1 MKEDLDESQSDLS
14 TIDRQYKHQIN
25 EIESK
30 HATLQKTI
38 ADLRNDLT
46 TETNARRAAQESLSD
61 RDADVGQLEN
71 EVLRLKAQTG
81 DVETVAVIK
90 KDLSDQVAHIRKLET
105 LNREQ
110 NAELKRFRMNHRAV
124 EVVQEEKK
132 ELETKITLM
141 EDLRSELR
149 EAQLQRQILEDE
161 KSAWTSYLE
170 DQPSIDGADLK
181 TPEDLARALVRQRLE
196 TVNMVEE
203 IGQLKSEILDRDQA
217 LTALE
222 SQHQDTLK
230 EIKKLKSSP
239 MPTVGVDSN
248 TKKRLERQR
257 ALAIKEVN
265 FLREQLRT
273 FDTEETT
280 FQPEN
285 KFNEEKSQ
293 RIQKLESIIDEYRSE
308 LSSLNETVSKL
319 EDKIS
324 SSAPSVQQPTTPLP
338 ISRKRPLENDD
349 TTADQLA
356 TESTPFGALSRKNRT
371 LQDSLSGLQQENAV
385 LRSDYAATTKQLRTL
400 QQSSKTRILA
410 LKNNPT
416 SNYEKVKVET
426 LKSLEEENKDLLA
439 KLEGIAPPP
448 GQPTTIS
455 SAGGAASNNNT
466 NDPNPSIIPPAT
478 LSRYRREIS
487 SLKHDLAEKSKR
499 ELRLKQIWSLKSL
512 EFREAVASL
521 LGWKMNFL
529 PNGRFSMTSIFNEAL
544 NPNNPPDDP
553 SSAQQEG
560 GGGAFSGS
568 RDVEEKAIIFDG
580 ETGTMKVSGGPDGPF
595 GREIKSQIEY
605 WVKGRGEIPC
615 FMAGLTMEF
624 WERSTRA
631 ARG

>member
-1 MKEDLDESQSDLS
+1 MKEDLDESQSELS

-46 TETNARRAAQESLSD
+46 TETNARRAAQESLSK
-61 RDADVGQLEN
+61 RDADIGQLEN
-71 EVLRLKAQTG
+71 EFLRLKAQTG
-81 DVETVAVIK
+81 DAETVAVIK
-90 KDLSDQVAHIRKLET
+90 RDLSDQVAHIRKLET

-141 EDLRSELR
+141 ENLRSELR

-161 KSAWTSYLE
+161 RSAWTSYLE
-170 DQPSIDGADLK
+170 DQPSVNGADLK

-196 TVNMVEE
+196 TVNMVKH

-222 SQHQDTLK
+222 SQYQDTLK
-230 EIKKLKSSP
+230 EIEKLKSSP
-239 MPTVGVDSN
+239 IPSAGVESN
-248 TKKRLERQR
+248 IKKRLERQR

-308 LSSLNETVSKL
+308 LSTLNETVSKL
-319 EDKIS
+319 EEKVAS
-324 SSAPSVQQPTTPLP
+324 PSSASQKPTTPLP

-349 TTADQLA
+349 TTADQL
-356 TESTPFGALSRKNRT
+356 TGESTPFGALSRKNRT
-371 LQDSLSGLQQENAV
+371 LQDSLSSLQQENAV
-385 LRSDYAATTKQLRTL
+385 LRSDYAATAKQLRTL

-416 SNYEKVKVET
+416 GNYEKVKVET
-426 LKSLEEENKDLLA
+426 LKSLEEENRDLLA
-439 KLEGIAPPP
+439 KLEENA
-448 GQPTTIS
+448 S
-455 SAGGAASNNNT
+455 SPSMAATPSATKAG
-466 NDPNPSIIPPAT
+466 DSIIPPAAT

-544 NPNNPPDDP
+544 NPNNNPPDDP
-553 SSAQQEG
+553 SSSGPDG
-560 GGGAFSGS
+560 GGMSAGGN
-568 RDVEEKAIIFDG
+568 RDMPEEKAIIFDG